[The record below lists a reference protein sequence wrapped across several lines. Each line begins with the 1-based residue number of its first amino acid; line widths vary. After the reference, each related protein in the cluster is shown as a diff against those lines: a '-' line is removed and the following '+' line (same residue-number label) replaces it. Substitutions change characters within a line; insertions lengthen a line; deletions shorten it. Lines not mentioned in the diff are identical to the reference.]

1 MREMVASDGIRM
13 RGYYMGSYIDNSQV
27 AFQTEVRQNI
37 YKRLGAVGWVGGA
50 TVFSS
55 LGDFNNPDMR
65 PKFLFNWGVGLR
77 FEFKHNVNVRI
88 DYGFGPHYSG
98 LVFAVGEAF

>member
-1 MREMVASDGIRM
+1 
-13 RGYYMGSYIDNSQV
+13 
-27 AFQTEVRQNI
+27 
-37 YKRLGAVGWVGGA
+37 
-50 TVFSS
+50 
-55 LGDFNNPDMR
+55 MR

-88 DYGFGPHYSG
+88 DYGFGRHTSG